1 MYSIKVKGVNLYVV
15 AIVGSEISVPLI
27 ALMVYSTIEVGIHA
41 AIIAAVVTDV
51 LASIAMGTFRL
62 RYAVEVAIIAL
73 FV

>member
-1 MYSIKVKGVNLYVV
+1 MLHIDVDPP
-15 AIVGSEISVPLI
+15 EISLNTTEP
-27 ALMVYSTIEVGIHA
+27 
-41 AIIAAVVTDV
+41 AVVTDV